1 MPDFD
6 RYRVHI
12 LCEDKEHDYFIHSFF
27 KVIAVINDDI
37 RFVG

>member
-12 LCEDKEHDYFIHSFF
+12 LCEDKEHDYFVRSFF
-27 KVIAVINDDI
+27 KALG
-37 RFVG
+37 VGDRKFRT